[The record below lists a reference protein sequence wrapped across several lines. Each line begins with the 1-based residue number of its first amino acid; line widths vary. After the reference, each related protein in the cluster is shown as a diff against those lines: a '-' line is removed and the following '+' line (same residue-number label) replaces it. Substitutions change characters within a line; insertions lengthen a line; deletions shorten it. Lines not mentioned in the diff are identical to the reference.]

1 MSNRVNSVEIYEVT
15 TIIVYKKGMNFNM
28 EKEKRVITKWLYWFT
43 FAVAVIA
50 VYKVLDQF
58 SAITNWLKG
67 LIGILYPFIM
77 AIIIAYLFYIPC
89 KSLETK
95 MIKMKIKKKLARGIS
110 ILIVY
115 LVAIIIIALIV
126 KFIIPTV
133 SESVMDLVNNLPSY
147 YNKAIETIKGM
158 PEDSILKR
166 INAIEIIEGLGDID
180 LAQYLSLEN
189 LEQYIKGV
197 LGLATTLFDIFVT
210 LIVSIYIL
218 AERTEILNFAKRF
231 CKAVFRNDTYKGI
244 GKNFRRSNEVFFK
257 FLSSQLLD
265 GFVVGAMVSIAMSI
279 LHVKYAILL
288 GFMIGLFNLIPYLG
302 AVVAVVIS
310 AIITALTGGI
320 SQAIWMLVVVI
331 ILQQLDANVIN
342 PRITGNSLN
351 ISPILV
357 IFSVTVFGAYFGITG
372 MFLAVPIVTVIKL
385 GIEDYISIRDHGKIV
400 ENNTATKENVPESI
414 K

>member
-1 MSNRVNSVEIYEVT
+1 
-15 TIIVYKKGMNFNM
+15 M

-43 FAVAVIA
+43 FAVAVIG
-50 VYKVLDQF
+50 VYKILDQF

-89 KSLETK
+89 RGLESK
-95 MIKMKIKKKLARGIS
+95 LRKLGIKKKARPLS

-115 LVAIIIIALIV
+115 AIAIIACVLII

-133 SESVMDLVNNLPSY
+133 SESIMDLVNSLPNY
-147 YNKAIETIKGM
+147 YNTAIEAIKEM
-158 PEDSILKR
+158 PEDSILNK

-180 LAQYLSLEN
+180 LAKYFSLEN
-189 LEQYIKGV
+189 LEQYIKGI

-210 LIVSIYIL
+210 LVVSIYIL
-218 AERTEILNFAKRF
+218 AERTEILNFARRF
-231 CKAVFRNDTYKGI
+231 CKAIFKNDTYKGI

-265 GFVVGAMVSIAMSI
+265 GFVVGVMVSIAMSI
-279 LHVKYAILL
+279 LHVKYAVLL

-302 AVVAVVIS
+302 AVVAVVI
-310 AIITALTGGI
+310 AVIVTALTGGI
-320 SQAIWMLVVVI
+320 SQAIWMAIVVI
-331 ILQQLDANVIN
+331 ILQQIDANIIN
-342 PRITGNSLN
+342 PRITGSSLN

-357 IFSVTVFGAYFGITG
+357 IFSVTLFGAYFGIIG

-385 GIEDYISIRDHGKIV
+385 WIEDYISIRDHGKIII
-400 ENNTATKENVPESI
+400 NNEI
-414 K
+414 KKHEEDNEIVIKKV

>member
-1 MSNRVNSVEIYEVT
+1 
-15 TIIVYKKGMNFNM
+15 M
-28 EKEKRVITKWLYWFT
+28 EKEKRVITKWIYWFT

-50 VYKVLDQF
+50 VYKILDQF
-58 SAITNWLKG
+58 TEITNWLKG

-89 KSLETK
+89 RGLESRLRK
-95 MIKMKIKKKLARGIS
+95 MGIKKRARGLS

-115 LVAIIIIALIV
+115 LIAILICVLII
-126 KFIIPTV
+126 KFIIPSV
-133 SESVMDLVNNLPSY
+133 SESVMDLVNNLPTY
-147 YNKAIETIKGM
+147 YNRAIEAIKQM
-158 PEDSILKR
+158 PEDSILNK
-166 INAIEIIEGLGDID
+166 INAIEIIEGLGDVNFS
-180 LAQYLSLEN
+180 QYFSLEN
-189 LEQYIKGV
+189 LGQYIKGV

-210 LIVSIYIL
+210 LIISIYIL
-218 AERTEILNFAKRF
+218 AERTQIINFARRF
-231 CKAVFRNDTYKGI
+231 CKAIFKNDTYKEI

-265 GFVVGAMVSIAMSI
+265 GFVVGTMVSIAMSI
-279 LHVKYAILL
+279 LHVKYAVLL

-310 AIITALTGGI
+310 VIITALTGGI
-320 SQAIWMLVVVI
+320 SQAIWMAVVVI
-331 ILQQLDANVIN
+331 ILQQIDANVIN
-342 PRITGNSLN
+342 PRITGNTLN

-357 IFSVTVFGAYFGITG
+357 IFSVTLFGAYFGIIG

-385 GIEDYISIRDHGKIV
+385 WIEDYISIRDHGKIIK
-400 ENNTATKENVPESI
+400 NTEIPVKTQTTESV